1 MQGDRLAKGL
11 ICKVCERKFQMHM
24 LWHREVPIIEQ
35 GEERI
40 RVVYQEHKRKLKDLE
55 TVKKEC

>member
-1 MQGDRLAKGL
+1 
-11 ICKVCERKFQMHM
+11 MHM

-40 RVVYQEHKRKLKDLE
+40 RIVYQEHKRKLKDLE